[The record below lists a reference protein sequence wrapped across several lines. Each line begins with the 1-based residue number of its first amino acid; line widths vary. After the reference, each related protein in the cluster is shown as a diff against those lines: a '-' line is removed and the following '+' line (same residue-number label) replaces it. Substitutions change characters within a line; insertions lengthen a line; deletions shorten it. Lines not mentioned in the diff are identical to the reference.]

1 MIIVAILKHV
11 AGKSADYGAALDYL
25 KYEHDEVLKK
35 PLLDANGNWVLRR
48 DILLEGINCEPELF
62 DVECEMLNAQ
72 YHKNQNYDEIKTHH
86 YLISFDPAD
95 KDECGLTGEQ
105 AQAIGME
112 YVKANF
118 PGHQALVCT
127 HMDGHNGSGNIHVHI
142 VINSLRKLDVPQQPF
157 MERPIDCKA
166 GYKHHLT
173 KDYLKHLQQS
183 LMNICMRENL
193 NQVDLLSPS
202 VNKITQQEYYAK
214 QRGQINLDKLN
225 AELVAEGLTP
235 MKTKFQTEKDK
246 LRDAITAA
254 AKKAKSFEE
263 FCHLLQTES
272 SILVKDHRGR
282 FSYLLPDREKYISA
296 RTLGTSFDR
305 EHLLTLFES
314 NAITAA
320 KEKQQWGVADP
331 IAVLY
336 IKSNL
341 RLVVN
346 LQDCVKAQQSRAYAQ
361 KVKISNLQQMANTI
375 VYVQQHGYDS
385 YEDLKKARDELSV
398 KMSDA
403 RNTAKS
409 TDADL
414 KRLNEKIHYLGQY
427 LSTKATYK
435 EFLQAGNKKMYRSA
449 HQDEIARYEEAVQF
463 LKRNSTDGTIPTM
476 KDLRAEKEKLLSART
491 AQYESYTYF
500 KDYYHELQTACR
512 NVDMILE
519 TEHTQQHSRTQPKRS
534 HEPSL

>member
-1 MIIVAILKHV
+1 M
-11 AGKSADYGAALDYL
+11 
-25 KYEHDEVLKK
+25 
-35 PLLDANGNWVLRR
+35 
-48 DILLEGINCEPELF
+48 
-62 DVECEMLNAQ
+62 
-72 YHKNQNYDEIKTHH
+72 
-86 YLISFDPAD
+86 
-95 KDECGLTGEQ
+95 
-105 AQAIGME
+105 
-112 YVKANF
+112 
-118 PGHQALVCT
+118 
-127 HMDGHNGSGNIHVHI
+127 
-142 VINSLRKLDVPQQPF
+142 
-157 MERPIDCKA
+157 
-166 GYKHHLT
+166 
-173 KDYLKHLQQS
+173 
-183 LMNICMRENL
+183 
-193 NQVDLLSPS
+193 LSPS

-225 AELVAEGLTP
+225 AELIAEGFTP

-263 FCHLLQTES
+263 FCRLLQTES
-272 SILVKDHRGR
+272 NILVKDHRGR
-282 FSYLLPDREKYISA
+282 FSYLLPDREKHISA

-305 EHLLTLFES
+305 EHLMTLFES

-320 KEKQQWGVADP
+320 KEKQQWSVADP

-385 YEDLKKARDELSV
+385 YDDLKKARDELSA

-414 KRLNEKIHYLGQY
+414 KLLNEKIHYLGQY

-463 LKRNSTDGTIPTM
+463 LKRNSTNGTIPTM
-476 KDLRAEKEKLLSART
+476 KNLRAEKEKLLSART
-491 AQYESYTYF
+491 AQYESYIYF

-512 NVDMILE
+512 NVDIILE
-519 TEHTQQHSRTQPKRS
+519 MEHTQQHSRTQPKRS
-534 HEPSL
+534 HKPSL

>member
-1 MIIVAILKHV
+1 MAILKHV

-48 DILLEGINCEPELF
+48 DILLDGINCEPELF

-95 KDECGLTGEQ
+95 KDECGLTGER

-112 YVKANF
+112 YVKTNF

-142 VINSLRKLDVPQQPF
+142 VINSLRKLDVPQKSF

-193 NQVDLLSPS
+193 NQVDMLSPS
-202 VNKITQQEYYAK
+202 VNKITQQEYYAR

-225 AELVAEGLTP
+225 AELIAEGFTP
-235 MKTKFQTEKDK
+235 MRTKFQTEKDK
-246 LRDAITAA
+246 LRDSITAA
-254 AKKAKSFEE
+254 AKRAKSFEE
-263 FCHLLQTES
+263 FSRQLQAES
-272 SILVKDHRGR
+272 GISVKDHRGR
-282 FSYLLPDREKYISA
+282 FSYLLPNREKYISA

-305 EHLLTLFES
+305 NHLLMLFES
-314 NAITAA
+314 NALTAER
-320 KEKQQWGVADP
+320 EKQQWSVADP

-375 VYVQQHGYDS
+375 VYIQQHGYDS
-385 YEDLKKARDELSV
+385 YDELKKARDELSA

-414 KRLNEKIHYLGQY
+414 KRLNEQIHYLGQY

-435 EFLQAGNKKMYRSA
+435 EFLQANNKKIYRSE
-449 HQDEIARYEEAVQF
+449 HQEEIAKYEEAAQF
-463 LKRNSTDGTIPTM
+463 LKRSSPDGTIPTM
-476 KDLRAEKEKLLSART
+476 KDLRAEKEKLLSTRAV
-491 AQYESYTYF
+491 QYESYAYF
-500 KDYYHELQTACR
+500 KDYYHELQTACQ
-512 NVDMILE
+512 NVDMILD
-519 TEHTQQHSRTQPKRS
+519 TGHTQQHSRTHPKRS

>member
-1 MIIVAILKHV
+1 
-11 AGKSADYGAALDYL
+11 
-25 KYEHDEVLKK
+25 
-35 PLLDANGNWVLRR
+35 
-48 DILLEGINCEPELF
+48 
-62 DVECEMLNAQ
+62 
-72 YHKNQNYDEIKTHH
+72 
-86 YLISFDPAD
+86 
-95 KDECGLTGEQ
+95 
-105 AQAIGME
+105 
-112 YVKANF
+112 
-118 PGHQALVCT
+118 
-127 HMDGHNGSGNIHVHI
+127 
-142 VINSLRKLDVPQQPF
+142 
-157 MERPIDCKA
+157 
-166 GYKHHLT
+166 
-173 KDYLKHLQQS
+173 
-183 LMNICMRENL
+183 MNICLRENL

-225 AELVAEGLTP
+225 AELIAEGFTP

-246 LRDAITAA
+246 LRDSITAA

-263 FCHLLQTES
+263 FSRLLQTES
-272 SILVKDHRGR
+272 NILVKDHRGR

-320 KEKQQWGVADP
+320 KEKKQWSVADP

-385 YEDLKKARDELSV
+385 YDDLKKARDELSA

-414 KRLNEKIHYLGQY
+414 KLLNEKIHYLGQY

-463 LKRNSTDGTIPTM
+463 LKRNSTNGTIPTM
-476 KDLRAEKEKLLSART
+476 KNLRAEKEKLLSART
-491 AQYESYTYF
+491 AQYESYIYF

-519 TEHTQQHSRTQPKRS
+519 TEHTQQHNRTQLKRS

>member
-1 MIIVAILKHV
+1 
-11 AGKSADYGAALDYL
+11 
-25 KYEHDEVLKK
+25 
-35 PLLDANGNWVLRR
+35 
-48 DILLEGINCEPELF
+48 
-62 DVECEMLNAQ
+62 
-72 YHKNQNYDEIKTHH
+72 
-86 YLISFDPAD
+86 
-95 KDECGLTGEQ
+95 
-105 AQAIGME
+105 
-112 YVKANF
+112 
-118 PGHQALVCT
+118 
-127 HMDGHNGSGNIHVHI
+127 
-142 VINSLRKLDVPQQPF
+142 
-157 MERPIDCKA
+157 
-166 GYKHHLT
+166 
-173 KDYLKHLQQS
+173 
-183 LMNICMRENL
+183 
-193 NQVDLLSPS
+193 
-202 VNKITQQEYYAK
+202 
-214 QRGQINLDKLN
+214 
-225 AELVAEGLTP
+225 

-254 AKKAKSFEE
+254 AKKATSFEE
-263 FCHLLQTES
+263 FSRLLQTES
-272 SILVKDHRGR
+272 NILVKDHRGR

-320 KEKQQWGVADP
+320 KEKQQWSVADP

-385 YEDLKKARDELSV
+385 YEDLKKARDELST

-403 RNTAKS
+403 RNAAKS

-414 KRLNEKIHYLGQY
+414 KLLNENIHYLGQY

-463 LKRNSTDGTIPTM
+463 LKRNSPDGTIPTM
-476 KDLRAEKEKLLSART
+476 KDLRAEKEKLLSTRT
-491 AQYESYTYF
+491 AQYESYTYL

-512 NVDMILE
+512 NVDMIFE

-534 HEPSL
+534 HEQSI

>member
-25 KYEHDEVLKK
+25 KYEHDEVLKR

-86 YLISFDPAD
+86 YLISFD
-95 KDECGLTGEQ
+95 
-105 AQAIGME
+105 
-112 YVKANF
+112 
-118 PGHQALVCT
+118 
-127 HMDGHNGSGNIHVHI
+127 
-142 VINSLRKLDVPQQPF
+142 
-157 MERPIDCKA
+157 
-166 GYKHHLT
+166 
-173 KDYLKHLQQS
+173 
-183 LMNICMRENL
+183 
-193 NQVDLLSPS
+193 
-202 VNKITQQEYYAK
+202 
-214 QRGQINLDKLN
+214 
-225 AELVAEGLTP
+225 
-235 MKTKFQTEKDK
+235 
-246 LRDAITAA
+246 
-254 AKKAKSFEE
+254 
-263 FCHLLQTES
+263 
-272 SILVKDHRGR
+272 
-282 FSYLLPDREKYISA
+282 
-296 RTLGTSFDR
+296 
-305 EHLLTLFES
+305 
-314 NAITAA
+314 
-320 KEKQQWGVADP
+320 
-331 IAVLY
+331 
-336 IKSNL
+336 
-341 RLVVN
+341 
-346 LQDCVKAQQSRAYAQ
+346 AQ

-385 YEDLKKARDELSV
+385 YDDLKKARDELSA

-409 TDADL
+409 SDADL
-414 KRLNEKIHYLGQY
+414 KLLNEKIHYLGQY

-463 LKRNSTDGTIPTM
+463 LKRNSTNGTIPTM
-476 KDLRAEKEKLLSART
+476 KNLRAEKEKLLSART
-491 AQYESYTYF
+491 AQYESYIYF

-519 TEHTQQHSRTQPKRS
+519 TEHTQQHNRTQLKRS